1 MTAKDLFLQNKEL
14 AKWWAGI
21 ANDTRF
27 DQVMLHAAAIT
38 LEGCPSPDQRLG
50 VIFLKEVLLT
60 LSQPESGPPQFAQ
73 PGLKHELD
81 LHRRTIN
88 DRTEAK

>member
-1 MTAKDLFLQNKEL
+1 MTAKELFLQNKEL

-21 ANDTRF
+21 ANDVRF

-38 LEGCPSPDQRLG
+38 LEGCPSPDQRMG

-60 LSQPESGPPQFAQ
+60 LSEPESGPPLFAQ

-81 LHRRTIN
+81 VHRRTIN
-88 DRTEAK
+88 EPTKAK